1 MGLTL
6 NIIEHE
12 LNTLGDVRRGTS
24 ENPLFDG
31 VRLYMA
37 DGFSR
42 DERTLYLC
50 DSREDA
56 LFISNAEGAS
66 LYINPNDSRPCEHSL
81 LSITGGEPV
90 LVVLNALLDA
100 FDRFGSWEKTMDRI
114 CLADGSL
121 QDLLDVSS
129 SFLKNN
135 VVIVDSALK
144 LLAHTRDV
152 PCDDPITMELIA
164 HGYHTE
170 DNIRK
175 FKLHKRFK
183 PWAEQDGYVV
193 NDTYEICKYATIVK
207 TFKTRTSFSL
217 IIVMMCNVVHP
228 KEYLYDIYD
237 MLSQRVERYAL
248 RDYPD
253 DKPSGDATDTFLKSL
268 FAGDLEEDASKN
280 LCSYAGIPHNAHF
293 CLFYIKPD
301 EKGLPP
307 SRLLSDISRVVAPA
321 KTVLMDG
328 AVVVLC
334 FNCMNDRCALHCFAG
349 SCPLEGGSVSARIN
363 GLMERHDMICGRSS
377 KFTSLAQAP
386 CAFGQAKEAHE
397 IGRKKIEAEKSL
409 DIPRNWSRIFSFDSC
424 YIDYLVKQIG
434 ERNASFIEFAYAG
447 HVLDD
452 LAKSDIKSKTD
463 NYSFLY
469 TYLMSE
475 RRASVVADKLFMHR
489 NNVKYRINRIEEQFG
504 IDTDDD
510 ILRFDLLLAFRL
522 REAAFMQ
529 KA

>member
-144 LLAHTRDV
+144 LLAHTR
-152 PCDDPITMELIA
+152 CRQ
-164 HGYHTE
+164 G
-170 DNIRK
+170 
-175 FKLHKRFK
+175 
-183 PWAEQDGYVV
+183 
-193 NDTYEICKYATIVK
+193 
-207 TFKTRTSFSL
+207 
-217 IIVMMCNVVHP
+217 
-228 KEYLYDIYD
+228 
-237 MLSQRVERYAL
+237 
-248 RDYPD
+248 
-253 DKPSGDATDTFLKSL
+253 
-268 FAGDLEEDASKN
+268 
-280 LCSYAGIPHNAHF
+280 
-293 CLFYIKPD
+293 
-301 EKGLPP
+301 
-307 SRLLSDISRVVAPA
+307 
-321 KTVLMDG
+321 
-328 AVVVLC
+328 
-334 FNCMNDRCALHCFAG
+334 
-349 SCPLEGGSVSARIN
+349 
-363 GLMERHDMICGRSS
+363 
-377 KFTSLAQAP
+377 
-386 CAFGQAKEAHE
+386 
-397 IGRKKIEAEKSL
+397 
-409 DIPRNWSRIFSFDSC
+409 
-424 YIDYLVKQIG
+424 
-434 ERNASFIEFAYAG
+434 
-447 HVLDD
+447 
-452 LAKSDIKSKTD
+452 
-463 NYSFLY
+463 
-469 TYLMSE
+469 
-475 RRASVVADKLFMHR
+475 
-489 NNVKYRINRIEEQFG
+489 
-504 IDTDDD
+504 
-510 ILRFDLLLAFRL
+510 
-522 REAAFMQ
+522 
-529 KA
+529 